1 LGMKSHTTRLTDVE
15 KGLGMTPAEEK
26 AVAEARRFA
35 RECGLEGELWVLRGE
50 QCGTLALGHC
60 LDAQYAQG
68 RPIRVVTRIAVGNDK
83 TPPKIAIQSI
93 DGSAALKR
101 LGWKPIERNGKP
113 ITVTEAIQ
121 GWDAGLRDEIQ
132 EVVDDFE
139 RSNKRQAGRQSRA
152 RARRV

>member
-1 LGMKSHTTRLTDVE
+1 MKSHTTRLTDEE
-15 KGLGMTPAEEK
+15 KGLVMTPAEEK

-50 QCGTLALGHC
+50 KCGTLALGHC

-93 DGSAALKR
+93 DGSAALKDF
-101 LGWKPIERNGKP
+101 GWKPIERNGKP

>member
-1 LGMKSHTTRLTDVE
+1 MDEQG
-15 KGLGMTPAEEK
+15 TPM
-26 AVAEARRFA
+26 
-35 RECGLEGELWVLRGE
+35 
-50 QCGTLALGHC
+50 
-60 LDAQYAQG
+60 
-68 RPIRVVTRIAVGNDK
+68 RVVTSISVGNDK
-83 TPPKIAIQSI
+83 TPPKIFHHRVDKFPRETA
-93 DGSAALKR
+93 KE
-101 LGWKPIERNGKP
+101 LGWLPIERNGKP

>member
-1 LGMKSHTTRLTDVE
+1 
-15 KGLGMTPAEEK
+15 
-26 AVAEARRFA
+26 
-35 RECGLEGELWVLRGE
+35 
-50 QCGTLALGHC
+50 
-60 LDAQYAQG
+60 
-68 RPIRVVTRIAVGNDK
+68 VGNDK

-121 GWDAGLRDEIQ
+121 GWDAGLPDEIQ

-139 RSNKRQAGRQSRA
+139 RSNKR
-152 RARRV
+152 